1 MILVQVRDTADIKV
15 VGHRVVHGGESFTAA
30 ALIDHAAMAAI
41 RAAAS
46 LAPLHA
52 PANITGIEVAQSL
65 FPCPQVELASPPAV
79 FAAGAPLL
87 SM

>member
-1 MILVQVRDTADIKV
+1 MISMQVKDTADIKV

-30 ALIDHAAMAAI
+30 ALVDDAAMAAI
-41 RAAAS
+41 RTAAS
-46 LAPLHA
+46 LAPLHN

-65 FPCPQVELASPPAV
+65 FPCPQVGTVSPSAFLKHV
-79 FAAGAPLL
+79 L